1 LIQTRYSSGKQAE
14 ISMTE
19 TLAIFGGSKVR
30 QNPFPSRMQFESAAR
45 AAVNDVFD
53 YYAARGQDFEAQ
65 GHFEQL
71 YTTAFCSY
79 LGEPNGYC
87 DAVCSGTAALYVAL
101 AALELPRK
109 SCVLVSPIT
118 DAGCLS
124 AVILNDLAPKL
135 VDVEDKSYL
144 ISRSTLLKRLD
155 DGVSAVLLVH
165 AAGQAVPDI
174 AEVANL
180 CRERGI
186 ALIEDCSQA
195 HGALANRKRVGTF
208 GDISV
213 FSTMH
218 KKTHASGSNGGLI
231 FTRSKELYQKVR
243 MFSDRGKA
251 FHETGFDAKN
261 PATFRLPAL
270 NLPQDEL
277 SCAIG
282 SVTLQTLDS
291 VRAKRIS
298 LIEHLN
304 KRLAKE
310 SCSCQGLRVS
320 PEDSPF
326 FWPILFDETGLS
338 CDKRAFTSALL
349 AEGLPINPHYGYLV
363 SDWPWVRPHLFDKFL
378 PQAAVRMI
386 DRSFNL
392 LFHEGFSLA
401 DIDDVV
407 AAILKVERFY
417 QSR

>member
-1 LIQTRYSSGKQAE
+1 
-14 ISMTE
+14 MTE
-19 TLAIFGGSKVR
+19 TLAIFGGPKAR
-30 QNPFPSRMQFESAAR
+30 QKPFPSRMQFDAAAK

-71 YTTAFCSY
+71 YTSAFSSY
-79 LGEPNGYC
+79 LGEPDAHC

-109 SCVLVSPIT
+109 SRVLVSPIT

-124 AVILNDLAPKL
+124 AIILNNLVPKL
-135 VDVEDKSYL
+135 VDVTENSYL
-144 ISRSTLLKRLD
+144 ISQDTISARLD
-155 DGVSAVLLVH
+155 DGVSAILLVH

-174 AEVANL
+174 AKIARL
-180 CRERGI
+180 CRERDI

-195 HGALANRKRVGTF
+195 HGALANDKRVGTF

-251 FHETGFDAKN
+251 FHEAGFDAKN

-282 SVTLQTLDS
+282 AVTLRSLDS

-304 KRLAKE
+304 DRLVKE
-310 SCSCQGLRVS
+310 SRSCRGIGVN

-326 FWPILFDETGLS
+326 FWPILFNETELS
-338 CDKRAFTSALL
+338 CDKQAFTSALL
-349 AEGLPINPHYGYLV
+349 AEGLTINPHYGYLV
-363 SDWPWVRPHLFDKFL
+363 SDWPWVRPYLFDAFL
-378 PQAAVRMI
+378 PQAAERMI
-386 DRSFNL
+386 ARSFNL
-392 LFHEGFSLA
+392 LFHEGFSSA

-407 AAILKVERFY
+407 AAILKVERCY
-417 QSR
+417 QRR